1 MEIDKVAV
9 GNRIREIRKGYNL
22 TMEAFGKLISN
33 TIKGTVNN
41 WEKGVNLPNKA
52 AMEKIAILGHISLSE
67 LKYGD
72 LKDYL
77 RNLLSTIN
85 DIALT
90 EDFFDKLT
98 KSSKER
104 GLSYEDNLELL
115 REANRIESKLIDSTD
130 FIDLAFKNGATK
142 YFISNYPIEENL
154 NYRRFILPLI
164 EDLLGGI
171 NKDENQQLL
180 SSLLAVMMKREA
192 LTNVQASKKSEDL
205 IEAISEEF
213 ESALTH
219 FNQQF
224 NKKMKH

>member
-41 WEKGVNLPNKA
+41 WEKGVNLPNKV

-77 RNLLSTIN
+77 KNLLSTVN
-85 DIALT
+85 DITLT
-90 EDFFDKLT
+90 EDFFEQLT
-98 KSSKER
+98 KASKER
-104 GLSYEDNLELL
+104 GLGYEDNLELL
-115 REANRIESKLIDSTD
+115 REANRIEPKLIDSMN

-164 EDLLGGI
+164 EDLLGA
-171 NKDENQQLL
+171 NQEENQQLL

-192 LTNVQASKKSEDL
+192 LTNVKASQESEDL
-205 IEAISEEF
+205 VEAISEEF
-213 ESALTH
+213 ESSLNN

-224 NKKMKH
+224 NKKMKL